1 MRYLDIRNVGP
12 IQSVHLELK
21 RFNVFIGAQ
30 SIGKSTIAKILS
42 TCCWVEKEVITNMD
56 EKSVPN
62 GKAFKSLLEDFHK
75 MESYIDSQGTS
86 FIHYE
91 TEYIDICYENDNLQ
105 VRAKN
110 NEDYLRP
117 KICYIP
123 SERNMV
129 TLPELQNFE
138 FGETNIRSFL
148 FDWFNAREFFSVD
161 NKAEIMN
168 LGIKYYYD
176 QEVKKNKD
184 RIIHANGQTYGI
196 SLACAS
202 SGLQSLVPLLIM
214 LKYYSNEY
222 YNSFDEKRSYGLDD
236 KAIRLRRILTDR
248 IVIERYKP
256 GFNMTERGE
265 LLKEIN
271 RKLHDGDENVNGLFQ
286 HYLESVEKL
295 LTPHQTM
302 FIIEEPEQN
311 LFPNTQLDLMDT
323 LVSLCKIDRKHQF
336 TITTHSPYIVNYLN
350 VLLRQTSES
359 GKRICVDELGVYL
372 VIGGTIQ
379 NLMAEDLD
387 TGETVVDATGLTE
400 QMEDIFNEY
409 QSLGV

>member
-1 MRYLDIRNVGP
+1 
-12 IQSVHLELK
+12 
-21 RFNVFIGAQ
+21 
-30 SIGKSTIAKILS
+30 
-42 TCCWVEKEVITNMD
+42 MD

-91 TEYIDICYENDNLQ
+91 TEYIDIRYENDNLQ

-214 LKYYSNEY
+214 IKYYSNEY

-323 LVSLCKIDRKHQF
+323 LVSLCKKDRKHQF